1 MYAQQA
7 SIDPALAALMQT
19 AQMVTPD
26 NTPTV
31 AAQVAQAAKQKMA
44 PQGIAQGMPEAQEDF
59 QAAMP
64 SMMRNMQQ
72 QQMQQMVKQAM
83 QPQPAGIEGLP
94 APNMQNMAEGGV
106 VGYAGDTDGS
116 QVKLDEQAEQDRAR
130 IAQLLRD
137 IRDQGL
143 VPAGAAI
150 ADVATAIPRG
160 LAGAYNSTVVRAMR
174 AAGLPAAYLP
184 DIAGGDLSSK
194 TPFYDKYVRQPE
206 AKKAAEAEVPYS
218 NEERRAAAPAPQPA
232 PSSQTRPQSRPQ
244 ASPQAAQPATG
255 IAQLAAPTQ
264 DRSKV
269 DTAGVAFLD
278 EARKREANRRKIAA
292 EKEAAIK
299 GMPDL
304 NEQGIAALKRAE
316 EERRRLLGVDQSD
329 DSRRRW
335 AGIFRGWGGDR
346 DAYDRILTGIANR
359 DAAANQAQLNF
370 DQAQLKLREAQQ
382 AKALGQFDRAEKL
395 EAEIAELYDKANTNK
410 LQAQQIEA
418 SLASNKYATDASIY
432 NTKVTDAAKTADR
445 IQQARLEGAK
455 LQQQAEHNNQYKLAT
470 AIATNQSRLTSA
482 YKEVENILTKKYASQ
497 IAVFNMMS
505 SEQLQK
511 DPRQA
516 EAYNRYLVEKA
527 DLEMRMVKPIEAER
541 NRLAAQVGGGNI
553 TRYDAQGNPLR

>member
-1 MYAQQA
+1 
-7 SIDPALAALMQT
+7 
-19 AQMVTPD
+19 
-26 NTPTV
+26 
-31 AAQVAQAAKQKMA
+31 
-44 PQGIAQGMPEAQEDF
+44 MPEAQEDF

-106 VGYAGDTDGS
+106 VGFAGDEFGS
-116 QVKLDEQAEQDRAR
+116 YVSEDVALDE
-130 IAQLLRD
+130 LR
-137 IRDQGL
+137 
-143 VPAGAAI
+143 
-150 ADVATAIPRG
+150 VA
-160 LAGAYNSTVVRAMR
+160 
-174 AAGLPAAYLP
+174 
-184 DIAGGDLSSK
+184 
-194 TPFYDKYVRQPE
+194 E
-206 AKKAAEAEVPYS
+206 AKRRRAD
-218 NEERRAAAPAPQPA
+218 EERRRQLEFLEQSGAGGAAAETAAALRRQMTTSSPQVDFRDSRYRTTELRKGEEGVAEKIGPAPLNKKPEIQFL
-232 PSSQTRPQSRPQ
+232 T
-244 ASPQAAQPATG
+244 AQPATG

-269 DTAGVAFLD
+269 DTVGGAFLD

-395 EAEIAELYDKANTNK
+395 EAEVAELYDKANKNK

-445 IQQARLEGAK
+445 MQQARLEGAK
-455 LQQQAEHNNQYKLAT
+455 LKQQAEQNNQYKLAN

-482 YKEVENILTKKYASQ
+482 YKEVENILTKKYANQ
-497 IAVFNMMS
+497 IALFNMMS

-516 EAYNRYLVEKA
+516 EAYNKYLVEKA

>member
-1 MYAQQA
+1 
-7 SIDPALAALMQT
+7 
-19 AQMVTPD
+19 
-26 NTPTV
+26 
-31 AAQVAQAAKQKMA
+31 
-44 PQGIAQGMPEAQEDF
+44 
-59 QAAMP
+59 
-64 SMMRNMQQ
+64 
-72 QQMQQMVKQAM
+72 MQQMVKQAM

-94 APNMQNMAEGGV
+94 SNIRMAEGGV
-106 VGYAGDTDGS
+106 VGFAGDEFGS
-116 QVKLDEQAEQDRAR
+116 YVSD
-130 IAQLLRD
+130 
-137 IRDQGL
+137 
-143 VPAGAAI
+143 PAAI
-150 ADVATAIPRG
+150 AMDEVRSAEFQRKRREDYQRQKAANEEYRANIARQKQEEQQRAQVEF
-160 LAGAYNSTVVRAMR
+160 LEQSQAGG
-174 AAGLPAAYLP
+174 AAG
-184 DIAGGDLSSK
+184 
-194 TPFYDKYVRQPE
+194 E
-206 AKKAAEAEVPYS
+206 
-218 NEERRAAAPAPQPA
+218 AAAALRRQMTTSSPQVDFRDSRYRTTELRKGEEGVAEKIGPAPLNKKPEIQFL
-232 PSSQTRPQSRPQ
+232 T
-244 ASPQAAQPATG
+244 AQPATG

-269 DTAGVAFLD
+269 DTAGGAFLD

-445 IQQARLEGAK
+445 IQQARLERIRK
-455 LQQQAEHNNQYKLAT
+455 AT
-470 AIATNQSRLTSA
+470 ANQPGETERIFAEYTRR
-482 YKEVENILTKKYASQ
+482 K
-497 IAVFNMMS
+497 AVDP
-505 SEQLQK
+505 K
-511 DPRQA
+511 DA
-516 EAYNRYLVEKA
+516 EAYLANIERIKGLGRGMDLKETSVELRALK
-527 DLEMRMVKPIEAER
+527 DEQQDQLERLKSAMTDSQRKPILDALDKIAQRRRELMGAPPAAWPSLPQQAVSQLKEGVVTKFANGQQWTLR
-541 NRLAAQVGGGNI
+541 NGQPTQVK
-553 TRYDAQGNPLR
+553 

>member
-1 MYAQQA
+1 
-7 SIDPALAALMQT
+7 
-19 AQMVTPD
+19 
-26 NTPTV
+26 
-31 AAQVAQAAKQKMA
+31 
-44 PQGIAQGMPEAQEDF
+44 
-59 QAAMP
+59 
-64 SMMRNMQQ
+64 
-72 QQMQQMVKQAM
+72 
-83 QPQPAGIEGLP
+83 
-94 APNMQNMAEGGV
+94 
-106 VGYAGDTDGS
+106 
-116 QVKLDEQAEQDRAR
+116 
-130 IAQLLRD
+130 
-137 IRDQGL
+137 
-143 VPAGAAI
+143 
-150 ADVATAIPRG
+150 
-160 LAGAYNSTVVRAMR
+160 
-174 AAGLPAAYLP
+174 
-184 DIAGGDLSSK
+184 
-194 TPFYDKYVRQPE
+194 
-206 AKKAAEAEVPYS
+206 
-218 NEERRAAAPAPQPA
+218 
-232 PSSQTRPQSRPQ
+232 
-244 ASPQAAQPATG
+244 
-255 IAQLAAPTQ
+255 
-264 DRSKV
+264 
-269 DTAGVAFLD
+269 VAFLD

>member
-1 MYAQQA
+1 
-7 SIDPALAALMQT
+7 
-19 AQMVTPD
+19 
-26 NTPTV
+26 
-31 AAQVAQAAKQKMA
+31 
-44 PQGIAQGMPEAQEDF
+44 
-59 QAAMP
+59 
-64 SMMRNMQQ
+64 MRNMQQ

-106 VGYAGDTDGS
+106 VGYAGNTDGS

-269 DTAGVAFLD
+269 DTAGGAFLD
-278 EARKREANRRKIAA
+278 EARKREAIRRKIAA

-455 LQQQAEHNNQYKLAT
+455 LQQQAEQNNQYKLAT

-541 NRLAAQVGGGNI
+541 NRLAAQVGGGVDK
-553 TRYDAQGNPLR
+553 RYDAQGNLIR